1 MKTYIILS
9 TEKPTFLSYL
19 KLADHLKRY
28 KIPGKTIADPL
39 SFCLIYLT
47 HMKDAFTPKFRLCRK
62 FNAQHCPISMDNV
75 WMMSEN
81 LAHLW
86 HNSLKLEYL
95 HHKLLKAKT
104 DSFDFGLKPMRK
116 L

>member
-9 TEKPTFLSYL
+9 TEKPTFLSDL

-28 KIPGKTIADPL
+28 KIPGKTIADRL

-47 HMKDAFTPKFRLCRK
+47 YMKDAFTPKFRLCRK

-75 WMMSEN
+75 WMMSDGRI
-81 LAHLW
+81 
-86 HNSLKLEYL
+86 NSL
-95 HHKLLKAKT
+95 HKNHVCQNTTWGKVILI
-104 DSFDFGLKPMRK
+104 SRPIVQR
-116 L
+116 